1 MPVRANGMKAVLRGI
16 ALTVLWLLIV
26 AACLEVGLRLLPQAV
41 PLAFLSRFDPGIR
54 SEIAARRDLTRSA
67 DTVLL
72 PRNDGGPPAR
82 MWFYKPGFMVKNHD
96 DEEGVVAQVQMD
108 QNGLCNSPADLY
120 QAPRFDVIALGDS
133 FTWCTAVKAEE
144 TWPARFQAMSGLS
157 TYNTGMSG
165 RGLYEYLQ
173 ILEHFGLPKR
183 PDIVVM
189 AVYEGNDFRDA
200 HRFHR
205 ARAGD
210 KEGGEQFVC
219 VFSWK
224 PLCRIHE
231 HLDATFLRRMSYAY
245 NLLSGA
251 VHALS
256 YSATKG
262 EIDFRY
268 EVRFSDGA
276 TLEFNSENGDR
287 DEVQY
292 ARWLVEGQLGTGLFD
307 EALRTLMELSAQYD
321 FLPVVVYVP
330 SAYTAYEEQSSF
342 EDPAVEAAL
351 RSYSRTLREYFAGQ
365 AGGLG
370 YAYVDT
376 TPAIQR
382 ESRALSSADRL
393 YFRSN
398 VHLTQQGH
406 EVVARAVADALSQQG
421 DGRASSRAP

>member
-1 MPVRANGMKAVLRGI
+1 MKRALRGI
-16 ALTVLWLLIV
+16 SLSVLWLLILAV
-26 AACLEVGLRLLPQAV
+26 CLEAGLRLLPQAV
-41 PLAFLSRFDPGIR
+41 PLSFLSRFDPGIR

-72 PRNDGGPPAR
+72 PRSDGGPPAR
-82 MWFYKPGFMVKNHD
+82 MWLYKPGFVVTTHD
-96 DEEGVVAQVQMD
+96 REEGVVEQVQMD
-108 QNGLCNSPADLY
+108 QNGLCNSPEDLY
-120 QAPRFDVIALGDS
+120 EAPRFDVIALGDS
-133 FTWCTAVKAEE
+133 FTWCTAVRAEE
-144 TWPARFQAMSGLS
+144 AWPARLQAMSGLS

-173 ILEHFGLPKR
+173 ILQHFGLPKR

-210 KEGGEQFVC
+210 QEAGEQFVC
-219 VFSWK
+219 TFSWK
-224 PLCRIHE
+224 ALCRVHE
-231 HLDATFLRRMSYAY
+231 RLDGSFLRRGSYAY
-245 NLLSGA
+245 NLISGA

-256 YSATKG
+256 YSATKD

-268 EVRFSDGA
+268 EVRFSDGD

-292 ARWLVEGQLGTGLFD
+292 ARWLVEGQLSTGLFD
-307 EALRTLMELSAQYD
+307 EALEEMMALSAQHG
-321 FLPVVVYVP
+321 FKPVVVYVP
-330 SAYTAYEEQSSF
+330 SAYTAYVEQSSF
-342 EDPAVEAAL
+342 EDPAVETVL
-351 RSYSRTLREYFAGQ
+351 RAYSGILRDYFADQ
-365 AGGLG
+365 AGRLG
-370 YAYVDT
+370 YVYVDA
-376 TPAIQR
+376 TPAIQ
-382 ESRALSSADRL
+382 EASQVLSSSDRL

-406 EVVARAVADALSQQG
+406 EVVARALFEALSQQES
-421 DGRASSRAP
+421 GRVREKMP

>member
-1 MPVRANGMKAVLRGI
+1 MKRALSGI
-16 ALTVLWLLIV
+16 ALSVLWLLIV
-26 AACLEVGLRLLPQAV
+26 AVCLEVGLRLLPQAV
-41 PLAFLSRFDPGIR
+41 PLSFLSRFDPGIR

-72 PRNDGGPPAR
+72 PRSDGGPPAR
-82 MWFYKPGFMVKNHD
+82 MWLYKPGFVVTTHD
-96 DEEGVVAQVQMD
+96 QEEGVVGQVQMD

-120 QAPRFDVIALGDS
+120 EAPRFDVIALGDS
-133 FTWCTAVKAEE
+133 FTWCTAVRAEE
-144 TWPARFQAMSGLS
+144 AWPARLQAMSGLS

-173 ILEHFGLPKR
+173 ILQHFGLPKR

-210 KEGGEQFVC
+210 EEAGEQFVC
-219 VFSWK
+219 AFSWK
-224 PLCRIHE
+224 ALCRVHE
-231 HLDATFLRRMSYAY
+231 LLDGTFLRRSSYAY
-245 NLLSGA
+245 NLVSGA

-256 YSATKG
+256 YSATKD

-268 EVRFSDGA
+268 EVRFSDGE

-292 ARWLVEGQLGTGLFD
+292 ARWLVEGQLSTGLFD
-307 EALRTLMELSAQYD
+307 EALEEWMALSAQHG
-321 FLPVVVYVP
+321 FMPVLVYVP
-330 SAYTAYEEQSSF
+330 SAYTAYVDQSRF
-342 EDPAVEAAL
+342 EDPAVETVL
-351 RSYSRTLREYFAGQ
+351 RAYSGTLRDYFAGQ
-365 AGGLG
+365 AGRLG
-370 YAYVDT
+370 YVYVDA
-376 TPAIQR
+376 TPAIQKQ
-382 ESRALSSADRL
+382 SQVLSSSDRL

-406 EVVARAVADALSQQG
+406 EVVARALFAALSQQES
-421 DGRASSRAP
+421 GRVPDQTP

>member
-1 MPVRANGMKAVLRGI
+1 MRRVLRGI
-16 ALTVLWLLIV
+16 TLTGLWFLIL
-26 AACLEVGLRLLPQAV
+26 AGCLEVGLRLLPQAV
-41 PLAFLSRFDPGIR
+41 PLAFLSRFEPGIR

-72 PRNDGGPPAR
+72 PRTDGGPSVR
-82 MWFYKPGFMVKNHD
+82 MWFYKPGFVVTAHD
-96 DEEGVVAQVQMD
+96 DEEGVVKQVQMD
-108 QNGLCNSPADLY
+108 RNGLCNSPADIY
-120 QAPRFDVIALGDS
+120 EAPRFDVIALGDS

-144 TWPARFQAMSGLS
+144 AWPARFQAMSGLS
-157 TYNTGMSG
+157 TYNTGMPG

-183 PDIVVM
+183 PDVVVM

-205 ARAGD
+205 ARAGAPD
-210 KEGGEQFVC
+210 DREQFVC
-219 VFSWK
+219 SFSWK
-224 PLCRIHE
+224 PLCRTHE
-231 HLDATFLRRMSYAY
+231 ALDATFLRRTSYAY

-256 YSATKG
+256 YSATKD

-268 EVRFSDGA
+268 EVRFSDGV

-292 ARWLVEGQLGTGLFD
+292 ARWLVEGQLDTGLFD
-307 EALRTLMELSAQYD
+307 EALENLMALSAQYG

-330 SAYTAYEEQSSF
+330 SAYTAYEEQSRF
-342 EDPAVEAAL
+342 GDPAVEASL
-351 RSYSRTLREYFAGQ
+351 RAYSRSLREYFAGQ
-365 AGGLG
+365 AGRLG
-370 YAYVDT
+370 YVYMDT

-382 ESRALSSADRL
+382 ESKALPSADRL

-406 EVVARAVADALSQQG
+406 EVVARAVAAALSQQ
-421 DGRASSRAP
+421 DTARASKPAP